1 MSCPTPIEL
10 SRALAIGIDARLQAH
25 LDSCAR
31 CTTELE
37 SHANVVD
44 DVRVLPVVDPDPDHA
59 RLVRASLMAAAAGP
73 ITRARPRLWL
83 FGAGAAT
90 ALAAA
95 AILVVVLR
103 TPKPDYRGTIHAQ
116 AGAQYIRLGGAPDE
130 IVRLTQGTITV
141 EVSPLQTG
149 ERFRVITAD
158 GEVEV
163 RGTAFDVSAEG
174 DRLTAVRVL
183 HGKVEVR
190 ASGAA
195 AKLLAPGERWEIK
208 LALADKASTDDGA
221 DAVRAGVIQSDHSD
235 TPDNHDADKPRAD
248 IAGAAAPRV
257 PGADVPGTGVIQS
270 DHSDTAD
277 SRVIQSDHSDTADN
291 RGAAKPRVDK
301 SVAAAPRADQSR
313 SDKPRTDAPAITAD
327 QTPVRPAP
335 PGAPK
340 RAIEILFE
348 QGWAALAAGKPSD
361 AASAFERAATSAPN
375 DPLAEDAWF
384 WRASALAR
392 AKSSGAASA
401 LAQFL
406 TRYPRSNRAGEAS
419 AMLGWIVIAS
429 DVDRAEQL
437 FTAAAKDRVPA
448 VRASAEKGLA
458 AVAKQR
464 GR

>member
-1 MSCPTPIEL
+1 MTRCPSPPDL
-10 SRALAIGIDARLQAH
+10 SRALVAGIDARLQSH
-25 LDSCAR
+25 LDTCAR
-31 CTTELE
+31 CTAALE
-37 SHANVVD
+37 SHANVAD
-44 DVRVLPVVDPDPDHA
+44 DVRLLPVVEPTPDHA
-59 RLVRASLMAAAAGP
+59 RLVRASLMAAATTP
-73 ITRARPRLWL
+73 VVRARPRLWL
-83 FGAGAAT
+83 FGFGAAT

-103 TPKPDYRGTIHAQ
+103 APTPAYRGTIHAQ
-116 AGAQYIRLGGAPDE
+116 AGAQYIRLGGVPDE
-130 IVRLTQGTITV
+130 IVRLTHGTITV

-163 RGTAFDVSAEG
+163 RGTAFDVSADA

-190 ASGAA
+190 ASGAP
-195 AKLLAPGERWEIK
+195 AKALVAGERWDMK
-208 LALADKASTDDGA
+208 LALAGQN
-221 DAVRAGVIQSDHSD
+221 IQSDPPETSD
-235 TPDNHDADKPRAD
+235 TLGAGEPSSSAQTTAPNRMRSTPSNTAKPDAPNTPRATTSKTAR
-248 IAGAAAPRV
+248 IPASGTARTAATSSAP
-257 PGADVPGTGVIQS
+257 AVIS
-270 DHSDTAD
+270 
-277 SRVIQSDHSDTADN
+277 
-291 RGAAKPRVDK
+291 
-301 SVAAAPRADQSR
+301 ADQ
-313 SDKPRTDAPAITAD
+313 A
-327 QTPVRPAP
+327 PVRPAP

-348 QGWAALAAGKPSD
+348 QGWAALAAGKPAD

-384 WRASALAR
+384 WHASALAR
-392 AKSSGAASA
+392 GKSRSAAAA

-406 TRYPRSNRAGEAS
+406 ARYPRSNRAGEAS

-429 DVDRAEQL
+429 DVDRAETL

-464 GR
+464 VR